1 MAKIIQIE
9 ATCCSRCDTMIDAI
23 EPVDDTPE
31 FGTVPMNVTLCV
43 CCGHLMMVEHNLTL
57 REPTTDE
64 LRKLAKHPGVVAE
77 IRSSIN

>member
-9 ATCCSRCDTMIDAI
+9 ATCCSRCDTMINAI
-23 EPVDDTPE
+23 EPVGDTPKL
-31 FGTVPMNVTLCV
+31 GAAPMNITLCV
-43 CCGHLMMVEHNLTL
+43 CCGHLMMIEHDLTL

-77 IRSSIN
+77 MRSSID